1 MKKIYKKM
9 LLTSW
14 NRLKDVQRTDYIMQ
28 FLFFQHKFRVLTC
41 LRIDLSIV
49 IFQQK
54 IHAWYIIFIF
64 LNYHIVFCFFKTFN
78 FAKFFA
84 LYNFFWDFVLIW
96 MSNIFNV
103 ELHVCASPYSRL
115 LLHIVLCFW
124 IYTLK
129 IIFLIFR

>member
-1 MKKIYKKM
+1 M

-14 NRLKDVQRTDYIMQ
+14 NLLKNVHRTDYIMQ

-64 LNYHIVFCFFKTFN
+64 LYYHIVLCFFKSFN
-78 FAKFFA
+78 FTKFFA

-103 ELHVCASPYSRL
+103 ELHVCTSPYSRL